1 MHFLHIVKD
10 INWKYLRENVLSSFM
25 KVWNLTLI
33 GFGNVKIKHC
43 FFLIPVSMETI
54 GDKIQDVAL
63 PKVLIKI
70 QYLEPR
76 RLFLNYL
83 KKIKLLTV

>member
-1 MHFLHIVKD
+1 
-10 INWKYLRENVLSSFM
+10 
-25 KVWNLTLI
+25 
-33 GFGNVKIKHC
+33 
-43 FFLIPVSMETI
+43 METI

>member
-1 MHFLHIVKD
+1 MNARFTYCKT
-10 INWKYLRENVLSSFM
+10 YLGENVLSSFM
-25 KVWNLTLI
+25 KLWNFI
-33 GFGNVKIKHC
+33 GFGNVKIKDC

-70 QYLEPR
+70 Q
-76 RLFLNYL
+76 
-83 KKIKLLTV
+83 